1 MEKNRFFTDEE
12 LANLSNS
19 RLKLAEDA
27 IRKGDKE
34 EAEKAVQ
41 RIYDEFMVAHD
52 LYRDWVTDMLSEIGR
67 QFGDEKLHEI
77 MLKTVGNYVK
87 PLGELFKKGF
97 RECVEATASIWSAHF
112 SDFELQEDDEKVTFI
127 LKTCGSGG
135 RQIRDGKYGPPLN
148 LLRVQKPQ
156 VMTGQSKNCP
166 VYCAH
171 CVTMTEFM
179 LDQKMD
185 FVYVV
190 EVEDGKD
197 NAECLFYIYKD
208 PSKVPEKIYHNLG
221 RKNLNKF
228 NRQ

>member
-1 MEKNRFFTDEE
+1 MEKNRIFTDEE
-12 LANLSNS
+12 LKDLSKS
-19 RLKLAEDA
+19 RLELAKEA
-27 IRKGDKE
+27 IRKGNKE

-41 RIYDEFMVAHD
+41 RLYDEFMVAHD
-52 LYRDWVTDMLSEIGR
+52 LYRDWVTDTLSEIGR
-67 QFGDEKLHEI
+67 QFGDKKLHEI
-77 MLKTVGNYVK
+77 MYTTVGNYMK

-135 RQIRDGKYGPPLN
+135 RQIRDGRYNPPLN
-148 LLRVQKPQ
+148 LLRIKEPQ
-156 VMTGQSKNCP
+156 VMTGQSKDCP

-179 LDQKMD
+179 IDEKMD

-190 EVEDGKD
+190 DVEDGKN
-197 NAECLFYIYKD
+197 NAECLFHIYKD
-208 PSKVPEKIYHNLG
+208 PTKVPEKVC
-221 RKNLNKF
+221 KNLK
-228 NRQ
+228 RKKPE